1 MKNYIINYTF
11 ILLFKYF
18 NKAFPTSI
26 LILLMSCSVDNKQDN
41 VNQQISTERYIVY
54 NDFPSNYISER
65 NIEIWLPNGY
75 DNAKALPVLYMFD
88 GQNIFHGKKAWFN
101 NGYSH
106 GWQVDET
113 LDSLFDVGSVPRVI
127 VVGIFNTG
135 VKRISE
141 YMPAKPR
148 TEIEK
153 RIPKAQQWVKQGYEK
168 YGITSDQ
175 LLKFLVKEL
184 KPFID
189 KEYKT
194 DSRRESTYLA
204 GSSMGGLIS
213 AYAICE
219 YPNIFGGAACFSTH
233 WPVLDGVFIEYL
245 KNNLPD
251 PRSHKLYFDYGTL
264 GLDSK
269 YEPYQLIVDSLLT
282 VKGYKTNVNWITK
295 KFEGDDH
302 NEASWRARFHYPI
315 EFFFRTNK

>member
-18 NKAFPTSI
+18 NKAISISI

-75 DNAKALPVLYMFD
+75 DDAKALPVLYMFD
-88 GQNIFHGKKAWFN
+88 GQNIFHGKKAWFD

-106 GWQVDET
+106 GWQVDDT
-113 LDSLFDVGSVPRVI
+113 LDSLFDVGSMPRAI

-168 YGITSDQ
+168 YGLS
-175 LLKFLVKEL
+175 
-184 KPFID
+184 
-189 KEYKT
+189 
-194 DSRRESTYLA
+194 
-204 GSSMGGLIS
+204 LIH
-213 AYAICE
+213 I
-219 YPNIFGGAACFSTH
+219 
-233 WPVLDGVFIEYL
+233 
-245 KNNLPD
+245 
-251 PRSHKLYFDYGTL
+251 
-264 GLDSK
+264 
-269 YEPYQLIVDSLLT
+269 
-282 VKGYKTNVNWITK
+282 
-295 KFEGDDH
+295 
-302 NEASWRARFHYPI
+302 
-315 EFFFRTNK
+315 